1 MISCIIKN
9 SMQKNIVLVEGA
21 GFCFGV
27 KRAID
32 IAFDVARKHKDGVF
46 TLGPIIHNPQV
57 VERLKDLGVYPV
69 DEILQNT
76 IKTLIIR
83 AHGIPKEKFNELKKL
98 GCEIIDA
105 TCPFVK
111 KAQNLAEKLA
121 SEGYQ
126 VLIIGDREHPEVK
139 GIFSYAGEKAI
150 VINHADNKLKE
161 AKKIPIFNK
170 KIGIIQQTTQP
181 MSKVK
186 EIMNKIINS
195 LNEFEEIRIFNTLC
209 NFTSRRLEATE
220 KVAKE
225 VDVMIVVGGKNSAN
239 TTQLANL
246 CKKIGVKTYHIEDAQ
261 EIDKK
266 WVNSAKKIGVTAG
279 ASTPQWIIDE
289 VIDKIKKFTN

>member
-1 MISCIIKN
+1 MEK
-9 SMQKNIVLVEGA
+9 KIVLVEGA

-32 IAFDVARKHKDGVF
+32 IAFNVAQKHKDGVF

-57 VERLKDLGVYPV
+57 VEKLKDLGVYPI
-69 DEILQNT
+69 DDIFKEN

-83 AHGIPKEKFNELKKL
+83 AHGIPKEKFEEIKKL
-98 GCEIIDA
+98 GIEIIDA

-121 SEGYQ
+121 SAGYQ
-126 VLIIGDREHPEVK
+126 VVIIGDKEHPEVK
-139 GIFSYAGEKAI
+139 GIFSYAGENA
-150 VINHADNKLKE
+150 VVVNSADMPLL
-161 AKKIPIFNK
+161 NK

-181 MSKVK
+181 LFKVK
-186 EIMNKIINS
+186 EIINKIINS

-209 NFTSRRLEATE
+209 NFTSKRLDATE

-225 VDVMIVVGGKNSAN
+225 VDVMIVIGGKNSAN

-246 CKKIGVKTYHIEDAQ
+246 CRTVGVKTYHIESSQ

-266 WVNSAKKIGVTAG
+266 WVESAKKIGITAG

-289 VIDKIKKFTN
+289 VIDKIKMFIN

>member
-1 MISCIIKN
+1 MLKE
-9 SMQKNIVLVEGA
+9 IVLVEGA

-46 TLGPIIHNPQV
+46 TFGPIIHNPQV
-57 VERLKDLGVYPV
+57 IEKLKDLGVHPIE
-69 DEILQNT
+69 DFHEKN

-83 AHGIPKEKFNELKKL
+83 AHGIPKEKFE
-98 GCEIIDA
+98 EIKQFGIEVIDA

-111 KAQNLAEKLA
+111 KAQNLAAKLA

-139 GIFSYAGEKAI
+139 GIFSYAGENAF
-150 VINHADNKLKE
+150 VVSSDE
-161 AKKIPIFNK
+161 IPILNK

-181 MSKVK
+181 ISKVK
-186 EIMNKIINS
+186 EIVNKIIKS
-195 LNEFEEIRIFNTLC
+195 HNEFEEIRIFNTLC
-209 NFTSRRLEATE
+209 NFTSRRLEATQ

-246 CKKIGVKTYHIEDAQ
+246 CKALGVKTYHIEDAQ
-261 EIDKK
+261 EIDRDMFEY
-266 WVNSAKKIGVTAG
+266 AKKIGVTAG
-279 ASTPQWIIDE
+279 ASAPQWIIDE
-289 VIDKIKKFTN
+289 VIDKIKSLQIKEEQGHAE

>member
-1 MISCIIKN
+1 MLKEIF
-9 SMQKNIVLVEGA
+9 LVEGA

-32 IAFDVARKHKDGVF
+32 IAFDVANKHKEGVF
-46 TLGPIIHNPQV
+46 TLGPIIHNSQV
-57 VERLKDLGVYPV
+57 VEKLKDLGVHTL
-69 DEILQNT
+69 ENIHSEN

-83 AHGIPKEKFNELKKL
+83 AHGIPKEKYEEIKKH
-98 GCEIIDA
+98 GIEIIDA

-111 KAQNLAEKLA
+111 KAQSIAEKLA

-126 VLIIGDREHPEVK
+126 VLIIGDKEHPEVK
-139 GIFSYAGEKAI
+139 GIFSYAGEKAY
-150 VINHADNKLKE
+150 VISSDE
-161 AKKIPIFNK
+161 IPYLNK

-209 NFTSRRLEATE
+209 NFTSKRLEATE

-225 VDVMIVVGGKNSAN
+225 VDVMIVVGGRNSAN
-239 TTQLANL
+239 TSQLANL
-246 CKKIGVKTYHIEDAQ
+246 CKKLGVTTYHIEEAK
-261 EIDKK
+261 EIDKSWFK
-266 WVNSAKKIGVTAG
+266 SAKKIGITAG
-279 ASTPQWIIDE
+279 ASTPQWIINE
-289 VIDKIKKFTN
+289 VIDKIKSL

>member
-1 MISCIIKN
+1 
-9 SMQKNIVLVEGA
+9 MQKNIVLVEGA

-57 VERLKDLGVYPV
+57 VERLKDLGVYPI
-69 DEILQNT
+69 DEISQKT

-83 AHGIPKEKFNELKKL
+83 AHGIPKEKFNELKQL

-126 VLIIGDREHPEVK
+126 ILIIGDKEHPEVK

-150 VINHADNKLKE
+150 VVNYENNELKKYE
-161 AKKIPIFNK
+161 KIPILNK

-195 LNEFEEIRIFNTLC
+195 LDEFEEIRIFNTLC
-209 NFTSRRLEATE
+209 NFTSKRLEATE

-246 CKKIGVKTYHIEDAQ
+246 CRGKGVKTHHIEDAQ
-261 EIDKK
+261 EIDIEWFK
-266 WVNSAKKIGVTAG
+266 SAQKIGVTAG

-289 VIDKIKKFTN
+289 VLDKIKKFTN

>member
-1 MISCIIKN
+1 MKRE
-9 SMQKNIVLVEGA
+9 IVLVEGA

-32 IAFDVARKHKDGVF
+32 IAFDVAEKNKERVF

-57 VERLKDLGVYPV
+57 VEKLKELGVEPI
-69 DEILQNT
+69 DNISENKD

-83 AHGIPKEKFNELKKL
+83 AHGIPKDMFEELKNL
-98 GCEIIDA
+98 GYEIIDA

-111 KAQNLAEKLA
+111 KAQSIAEKLA

-126 VLIIGDREHPEVK
+126 VLIIGDVEHPEVK

-150 VINHADNKLKE
+150 VVSSDI
-161 AKKIPIFNK
+161 IPQLNK

-181 MSKVK
+181 LSKVK
-186 EIMNKIINS
+186 EILNGIINS

-209 NFTSRRLEATE
+209 NFTARRLEATE
-220 KVAKE
+220 KVAKD
-225 VDVMIVVGGKNSAN
+225 VDLMIVIGGRNSAN

-246 CKKIGVKTYHIEDAQ
+246 CRKIGVKTYHIEDVN
-261 EIDKK
+261 EIDEN
-266 WVNSAKKIGVTAG
+266 WFPNAYKIGVTAG
-279 ASTPQWIIDE
+279 ASTPHWIINQI
-289 VIDKIKKFTN
+289 IDKIKCL

>member
-1 MISCIIKN
+1 
-9 SMQKNIVLVEGA
+9 MQKIVLVEGA

-32 IAFDVARKHKDGVF
+32 IAFDVAQKHKNGVF

-57 VERLKDLGVYPV
+57 VEKLKDLGVHPIEE
-69 DEILQNT
+69 DIDNKN

-83 AHGIPKEKFNELKKL
+83 AHGIPKEKFEEIKNL
-98 GCEIIDA
+98 GIEIIDA

-111 KAQNLAEKLA
+111 KAQSIAEKLA

-126 VLIIGDREHPEVK
+126 VLIIGDKEHPEVK
-139 GIFSYAGEKAI
+139 GIFSYAGEKAA
-150 VINHADNKLKE
+150 VISSDE
-161 AKKIPIFNK
+161 IPILNK
-170 KIGIIQQTTQP
+170 KIGIIEQTTQP

-209 NFTSRRLEATE
+209 NFTFKRLQATK

-225 VDVMIVVGGKNSAN
+225 VDLMIVVGGKNSAN

-246 CKKIGVKTYHIEDAQ
+246 CKKIGVTTYHIEDAK
-261 EIDKK
+261 EIDKE
-266 WVNSAKKIGVTAG
+266 WVISVKKIGVTAG

-289 VIDKIKKFTN
+289 VIEKIKMFIN

>member
-1 MISCIIKN
+1 MLKEIF
-9 SMQKNIVLVEGA
+9 LVEGA

-32 IAFDVARKHKDGVF
+32 IAFDVAKKHKEGVF
-46 TLGPIIHNPQV
+46 TLGPIIHNSQV
-57 VERLKDLGVYPV
+57 VEKLEDLGVHPIE
-69 DEILQNT
+69 DINREN

-83 AHGIPKEKFNELKKL
+83 AHGIPREKYEEIKQLDI
-98 GCEIIDA
+98 EIIDA

-111 KAQNLAEKLA
+111 KAQSIAEKLA
-121 SEGYQ
+121 AEGYQ
-126 VLIIGDREHPEVK
+126 VLIIGDKEHPEVK
-139 GIFSYAGEKAI
+139 GIFSYAGKKGA
-150 VINHADNKLKE
+150 VISSQE
-161 AKKIPIFNK
+161 IPTLNK

-209 NFTSRRLEATE
+209 NFTSKRLQATE

-239 TTQLANL
+239 TSQLANL
-246 CKKIGVKTYHIEDAQ
+246 CKKLGVTTYHIEEAK
-261 EIDKK
+261 EIDKSWFK
-266 WVNSAKKIGVTAG
+266 SAKKIGITAG
-279 ASTPQWIIDE
+279 ASTPQWIINE
-289 VIDKIKKFTN
+289 VIDKIKSL

>member
-1 MISCIIKN
+1 M
-9 SMQKNIVLVEGA
+9 LVEGA

-32 IAFDVARKHKDGVF
+32 IAFDVAEKNKERVF

-57 VERLKDLGVYPV
+57 VEKLKELGVEPI
-69 DEILQNT
+69 DNISENKD

-83 AHGIPKEKFNELKKL
+83 AHGIPKDMFEELKNL
-98 GCEIIDA
+98 GYEIIDA

-111 KAQNLAEKLA
+111 KAQSIAEKLA

-126 VLIIGDREHPEVK
+126 VLIIGDVEHPEVK

-150 VINHADNKLKE
+150 VVSSDI
-161 AKKIPIFNK
+161 IPQLNK

-181 MSKVK
+181 LSKVK
-186 EIMNKIINS
+186 EILNGIINS

-209 NFTSRRLEATE
+209 NFTARRLEATE
-220 KVAKE
+220 KVAKD
-225 VDVMIVVGGKNSAN
+225 VDLMIVIGGRNSAN

-246 CKKIGVKTYHIEDAQ
+246 CRKIGVKTYHIEDVN
-261 EIDKK
+261 EIDEN
-266 WVNSAKKIGVTAG
+266 WFPNAYKIGVTAG
-279 ASTPQWIIDE
+279 ASTPHWIINQI
-289 VIDKIKKFTN
+289 IDKIKCL

>member
-1 MISCIIKN
+1 MLKE
-9 SMQKNIVLVEGA
+9 IVLVEGA

-46 TLGPIIHNPQV
+46 TLGPIIHNPRV
-57 VERLKDLGVYPV
+57 VEKLKDLGVYPI
-69 DEILQNT
+69 DDIHEKN

-83 AHGIPKEKFNELKKL
+83 AHGIPKENSEEIKKL
-98 GCEIIDA
+98 GIEVIDA

-111 KAQNLAEKLA
+111 KAQSLAAKLA

-139 GIFSYAGEKAI
+139 GIFSYAGEKAA
-150 VINHADNKLKE
+150 VIGSDETPAL
-161 AKKIPIFNK
+161 NK

-181 MSKVK
+181 ISKVK
-186 EIMNKIINS
+186 EIVNKIVNS
-195 LNEFEEIRIFNTLC
+195 QNEFEEIRIFNTLC

-220 KVAKE
+220 KVARE

-246 CKKIGVKTYHIEDAQ
+246 CRKIGVKTYHIEDAQ
-261 EIDKK
+261 EIDKD
-266 WVNSAKKIGVTAG
+266 WVKSAKKIGITAG

-289 VIDKIKKFTN
+289 VIDKIKSL

>member
-1 MISCIIKN
+1 
-9 SMQKNIVLVEGA
+9 MQKNIVLVEGA

-32 IAFDVARKHKDGVF
+32 IAFDVAQKHKDGVF

-57 VERLKDLGVYPV
+57 VEKLKELGVHPI
-69 DEILQNT
+69 DDIHNRN

-83 AHGIPKEKFNELKKL
+83 AHGIPKEKLEEIKQL
-98 GCEIIDA
+98 GVEIIDA

-126 VLIIGDREHPEVK
+126 VLIIGDKDHPEVK
-139 GIFSYAGEKAI
+139 GIFSYAGQRAA
-150 VINHADNKLKE
+150 VISSDE
-161 AKKIPIFNK
+161 IPPLNK

-186 EIMNKIINS
+186 EIMNKIISS

-209 NFTSRRLEATE
+209 NFTSKRLQATE
-220 KVAKE
+220 KVAQD
-225 VDVMIVVGGKNSAN
+225 VDVMIVVGGRNSAN

-246 CKKIGVKTYHIEDAQ
+246 CRKIGVTTYHIEDAQ
-261 EIDKK
+261 EIDRE
-266 WVNSAKKIGVTAG
+266 WVKSAKKIGVTAG

-289 VIDKIKKFTN
+289 VIDKIKMFINLRRNEHAESA

>member
-1 MISCIIKN
+1 
-9 SMQKNIVLVEGA
+9 MQKNIVLVEGA

-57 VERLKDLGVYPV
+57 VERLKDLGVYPIN
-69 DEILQNT
+69 EISQKT

-83 AHGIPKEKFNELKKL
+83 AHGIPKEKFNELKQL

-121 SEGYQ
+121 SEDYQ
-126 VLIIGDREHPEVK
+126 ILIIGDREHPEVK

-150 VINHADNKLKE
+150 VVNYANNELKKYE
-161 AKKIPIFNK
+161 KIPILNK

-209 NFTSRRLEATE
+209 NFTSKRLEATE

-246 CKKIGVKTYHIEDAQ
+246 CRGKGVKTHHIEDAQ
-261 EIDKK
+261 EIDREWFK
-266 WVNSAKKIGVTAG
+266 SAKKIGVTAG

-289 VIDKIKKFTN
+289 VLDKIKKFTN

>member
-1 MISCIIKN
+1 MLKEIF
-9 SMQKNIVLVEGA
+9 LVEGA

-32 IAFDVARKHKDGVF
+32 IAFDVANKHKEGVF
-46 TLGPIIHNPQV
+46 TLGPIIHNSQV
-57 VERLKDLGVYPV
+57 VEKLKDLGVHTL
-69 DEILQNT
+69 ENIHSEN

-83 AHGIPKEKFNELKKL
+83 AHGIPKENYEEIKKH
-98 GCEIIDA
+98 GIEIIDA

-111 KAQNLAEKLA
+111 KAQSIAEKLA

-126 VLIIGDREHPEVK
+126 VLIIGDKEHPEVK
-139 GIFSYAGEKAI
+139 GIFSYAGEKAY
-150 VINHADNKLKE
+150 VISSDE
-161 AKKIPIFNK
+161 IPYLNK

-209 NFTSRRLEATE
+209 NFTSKRLEATE

-225 VDVMIVVGGKNSAN
+225 VDVMIVVGGRNSAN
-239 TTQLANL
+239 TSQLANL
-246 CKKIGVKTYHIEDAQ
+246 CKKLGVTTYHIEEAK
-261 EIDKK
+261 EIDKSWFK
-266 WVNSAKKIGVTAG
+266 SAKKIGITAG
-279 ASTPQWIIDE
+279 ASTPQWIINE
-289 VIDKIKKFTN
+289 VIDKIKSL

>member
-1 MISCIIKN
+1 MYYQK
-9 SMQKNIVLVEGA
+9 SMQREIVLVEGA

-57 VERLKDLGVYPV
+57 VERLKDLGVYPI
-69 DEILQNT
+69 DEISQKS

-83 AHGIPKEKFNELKKL
+83 AHGIPKEKFNELKQL

-111 KAQNLAEKLA
+111 RAQNLAEKLA
-121 SEGYQ
+121 SEDYQ
-126 VLIIGDREHPEVK
+126 ILIIGDREHPEVK

-150 VINHADNKLKE
+150 VVNYTDDELKKYE
-161 AKKIPIFNK
+161 RIPILNK

-186 EIMNKIINS
+186 EIINKIINS
-195 LNEFEEIRIFNTLC
+195 LDEFEEIRIFNTLC
-209 NFTSRRLEATE
+209 NFTSKRLEATE

-246 CKKIGVKTYHIEDAQ
+246 CRNKGVKTYHIEDAR
-261 EIDKK
+261 EIDIEWFK
-266 WVNSAKKIGVTAG
+266 SAKKIGVTAG

-289 VIDKIKKFTN
+289 VLDKIKNFTH

>member
-1 MISCIIKN
+1 MKKDII
-9 SMQKNIVLVEGA
+9 LVEGA

-32 IAFDVARKHKDGVF
+32 IAFDVAKRHKDGVF

-57 VERLKDLGVYPV
+57 VEKLKELGVYPV
-69 DEILQNT
+69 EDISQKN

-83 AHGIPKEKFNELKKL
+83 THGIPKDKLVEIKNL
-98 GCEIIDA
+98 GCEVIDA

-121 SEGYQ
+121 YEGYQ
-126 VLIIGDREHPEVK
+126 VLIIGDKEHPEVR
-139 GIFSYAGEKAI
+139 GILSYAGEKAV
-150 VINHADNKLKE
+150 VINYAQNEVIGLE
-161 AKKIPIFNK
+161 KIPTLDK

-181 MSKVK
+181 LSKVK

-195 LNEFEEIRIFNTLC
+195 LDEFEEIRIFNTLC
-209 NFTSRRLEATE
+209 NFTSKRLEETK

-225 VDVMIVVGGKNSAN
+225 VDLMIVVGGKNSAN

-261 EIDKK
+261 EIDKE
-266 WVNSAKKIGVTAG
+266 WIESAKKIGVTAG
-279 ASTPQWIIDE
+279 ASTPQWIINE
-289 VIDKIKKFTN
+289 VIDKIRKFIN

>member
-1 MISCIIKN
+1 MK
-9 SMQKNIVLVEGA
+9 KNIVLVEGA

-32 IAFDVARKHKDGVF
+32 IAFDVAQKHKDNVF

-57 VERLKDLGVYPV
+57 VEKLKDLGVHPI
-69 DEILQNT
+69 DDISQEK

-83 AHGIPKEKFNELKKL
+83 AHGIPKEKFNEIKKL

-126 VLIIGDREHPEVK
+126 VLIIGDKKHPEVK
-139 GIFSYAGEKAI
+139 GILSYAGEKAV
-150 VINHADNKLKE
+150 VIEKE
-161 AKKIPIFNK
+161 NNQFDKDEKIPSLDK

-181 MSKVK
+181 LHKAK
-186 EIMNKIINS
+186 EIMNRIINS
-195 LNEFEEIRIFNTLC
+195 LSEFEEIRIFNTLC
-209 NFTSRRLEATE
+209 NFTSKRLEETK

-225 VDVMIVVGGKNSAN
+225 VELMLVVGGKNSAN

-246 CKKIGVKTYHIEDAQ
+246 CKEIGVKTYHIEDAQ
-261 EIDKK
+261 EIKIE
-266 WVNSAKKIGVTAG
+266 WFSSAKKIGVTAG

-289 VIDKIKKFTN
+289 VIDRIKKFTN